1 MVYTFLKNNIRDA
14 YQQKQYEQCNQHL
27 TNLYRIILI
36 DKKIDWL
43 TRDEI
48 ICYYY
53 YYKVKILI
61 DLNNLTNALTL
72 CLKTFKYF
80 TIDER
85 DQYNSEYKLMLDL
98 LGGIYEKLGKEKQAI
113 KVYSY
118 LLDLSNERDYEKIFG
133 KINNLRKNSNIITFN
148 NKQKKYNSNKESNCN
163 FCCYF

>member
-1 MVYTFLKNNIRDA
+1 
-14 YQQKQYEQCNQHL
+14 
-27 TNLYRIILI
+27 
-36 DKKIDWL
+36 
-43 TRDEI
+43 
-48 ICYYY
+48 
-53 YYKVKILI
+53 LI